1 MTVFCGNRAP
11 TTELICASAI
21 LAISLGVRHAFGLF
35 LQPISLAENWSRE
48 IFAFAIAL
56 QNLVWGISQ
65 PFAGS
70 LADRFGT
77 GKIVAAGS
85 VLYALG
91 LLAMSQPHGQ
101 LGFIAGAGVLVG
113 LGLSG
118 TTYPLVLGAV
128 SRSTSVER
136 RSLAL
141 GIAMAGAAFG
151 QFLFLPASFAGIE
164 RLGWSQTLVTLAFC
178 AAVMLPLAI
187 PLFEGNGNND
197 PVRAAAHDVTA
208 VVALRTAL
216 RHRGFRL
223 LSLGFFVCGFQVVFV
238 ATHVPAF
245 LMDKGLSLQTGSVL
259 LALIGLLNIPGTYY
273 AGLWGGRYSK
283 TKLLALIYL
292 SRGLIIATFAFLPAS
307 ELNAYAF
314 GAAMG
319 LFWLSTVPLTNGTV
333 ATLFGVRN
341 MAMLSGIVFLAH
353 QLGGFLGGWVG
364 GLSFDWF
371 DSYDVGWA
379 VMIGLSLLAAIVNGQ
394 IKEPAADTHKVAE
407 PHT

>member
-1 MTVFCGNRAP
+1 MNVFRGDHAP
-11 TTELICASAI
+11 TTVLICASAI
-21 LAISLGVRHAFGLF
+21 LAISLGVRHAFGMF
-35 LQPISLAENWSRE
+35 LQPVSLAENWDRQV
-48 IFAFAIAL
+48 FAFAIAL
-56 QNLVWGISQ
+56 QNLVWGIFQ
-65 PFAGS
+65 PFAGL
-70 LADRFGT
+70 LADRFGA

-85 VLYALG
+85 VLYAFG
-91 LLAMSQPHGQ
+91 LFAMSQPHGE

-128 SRSTSVER
+128 SRSTSAER

-151 QFLFLPASFAGIE
+151 QFFFLPATFAGIE
-164 RLGWSQTLVTLAFC
+164 ILGWSRALAVLAVFV
-178 AAVMLPLAI
+178 AAMLPLAI
-187 PLFEGNGNND
+187 PLFDHSRD
-197 PVRAAAHDVTA
+197 PARTDAGHMTA
-208 VVALRTAL
+208 MAALRIAL
-216 RHRGFRL
+216 RHRDFQL
-223 LSLGFFVCGFQVVFV
+223 LALGFFVCGFQVVFV

-245 LMDKGLSLQTGSVL
+245 LADKGLSLQTGSVL

-283 TKLLALIYL
+283 AKLLALIYS
-292 SRGLIIATFAFLPAS
+292 SRGIVIAAFVLLPAS

-353 QLGGFLGGWVG
+353 QIGGFLGSWSG
-364 GLSFDWF
+364 GLLFDRLQ
-371 DSYDVGWA
+371 SYDAGWLLLTA
-379 VMIGLSLLAAIVNGQ
+379 LSLLAVLVNLQ
-394 IKEPAADTHKVAE
+394 IKEGAVAASKAGATH
-407 PHT
+407 P